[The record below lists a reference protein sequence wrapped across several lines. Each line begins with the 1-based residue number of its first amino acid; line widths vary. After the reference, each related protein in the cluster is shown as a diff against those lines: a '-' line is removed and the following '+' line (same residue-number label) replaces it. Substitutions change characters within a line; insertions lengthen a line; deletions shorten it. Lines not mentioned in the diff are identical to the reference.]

1 MRPLLSGGGNSVPG
15 THERFMV
22 LAGTLVGE
30 QPGETAQAA
39 WKCREVPRKIEAKVD
54 IGYRDTLL

>member
-1 MRPLLSGGGNSVPG
+1 MLV
-15 THERFMV
+15 
-22 LAGTLVGE
+22 AGTLVGE
-30 QPGETAQAA
+30 QPGETDQAA